1 MAQRKKVLIVDDN
14 RDAAET
20 LSMVVEMGGHEV
32 HLAHDGAS
40 ALRIAVA
47 HQPAVVFLDIGMPG
61 MNGYEIGEQAAG
73 TSRLGIPHAG
83 GTHRLGQRGG
93 PRPKLGGR
101 LRRAPH

>member
-14 RDAAET
+14 QDAAET
-20 LSMVVEMGGHEV
+20 LCMVVEMGGHEV
-32 HLAHDGAS
+32 HLAHDGTT

-47 HQPAVVFLDIGMPG
+47 HQPVVVFLDIGMPG
-61 MNGYEIGEQAAG
+61 MNGYEIASKLRAA
-73 TSRLGIPHAG
+73 SRLGIPHAG
-83 GTHRLGQRGG
+83 GTHRLGQRGR